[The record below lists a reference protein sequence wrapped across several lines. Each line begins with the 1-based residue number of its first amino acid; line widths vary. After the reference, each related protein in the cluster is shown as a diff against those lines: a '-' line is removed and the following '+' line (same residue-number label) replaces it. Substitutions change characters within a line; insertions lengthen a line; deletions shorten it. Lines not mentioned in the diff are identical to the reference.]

1 MKPSSSKQSWLLILI
16 TVFLANSQIANAE
29 DAKSVTDNYC
39 DRFSDLELVAENPD
53 QSQQKE
59 VITEQS
65 PALSG
70 VVLPSLWWAREQ
82 FDPFE
87 GRLIDN
93 WLENHQLKQI
103 DLVVNWQL
111 WTLLDYLGRY
121 RLINQLG
128 TVAREYDYNLRII
141 NQQKKCLATYHY
153 TTESNIP
160 KWEINLDSLG
170 QDSLQLEP
178 SN

>member
-82 FDPFE
+82 FDPFD

-103 DLVVNWQL
+103 DLV
-111 WTLLDYLGRY
+111 
-121 RLINQLG
+121 
-128 TVAREYDYNLRII
+128 AM
-141 NQQKKCLATYHY
+141 H
-153 TTESNIP
+153 
-160 KWEINLDSLG
+160 
-170 QDSLQLEP
+170 
-178 SN
+178 